1 MTTWR
6 LIYDGDCGFCRRQI
20 DLLDKLDK
28 GDVIEFEPFQE
39 ADLARYGISTAEAQ
53 EAMQLVSPAGEV
65 WEGAEAARE
74 IFRLLPRTRP
84 LAWLFKLPGVMFV
97 AKRIYRFIA
106 RRRHR
111 FGCESGVCQRGS
123 L

>member
-1 MTTWR
+1 MSKWR

-20 DLLDKLDK
+20 ERVDRLDAGNL
-28 GDVIEFEPFQE
+28 IEFEPFQE
-39 ADLARYGISTAEAQ
+39 ADLAHHGISLAEAQ
-53 EAMQLVSPAGEV
+53 EAMQLVSPGGNV
-65 WEGAEAARE
+65 WQGAESARE

-97 AKRIYRFIA
+97 AERIYRFIA

-111 FGCESGVCQRGS
+111 FGCDSEVCHRGS
-123 L
+123 S

>member
-20 DLLDKLDK
+20 EFVDRLDA

-39 ADLARYGISTAEAQ
+39 ADLARYGISRAEAE
-53 EAMQLVSPAGEV
+53 EAMQLVSPSGNV
-65 WEGAEAARE
+65 WAGAEAARE
-74 IFRLLPRTRP
+74 LFRTLPRTRP

-97 AKRIYRFIA
+97 AKHIYRFIA

-111 FGCESGVCQRGS
+111 FGCESDVCQRGPS
-123 L
+123 